1 MKRNI
6 VFDVLRWFSLPIA
19 IILAYL
25 IGYIVTMLICKWSF
39 GQWLDEDTPIY
50 LIRTIAAI
58 IAPIA
63 AYQAASVVAPK
74 YNPKIGIVVCVY
86 IIAFIVIATVYNFK
100 FSDNDNSIIRRVN
113 NTVLIIEA
121 VASTVASIAIIAD
134 NTKKIISNNK
144 QK

>member
-1 MKRNI
+1 M
-6 VFDVLRWFSLPIA
+6 FDVLRWFSLPIA

-25 IGYIVTMLICKWSF
+25 IGYIITMLIGKWSF

-86 IIAFIVIATVYNFK
+86 IIAFTVIAAVYNFK

-113 NTVLIIEA
+113 NIVIIIET
-121 VASTVASIAIIAD
+121 VASTIVSIGIIAY
-134 NTKKIISNNK
+134 NIKKLISNNK
-144 QK
+144 

>member
-1 MKRNI
+1 MKRKK

-25 IGYIVTMLICKWSF
+25 IGYIITMLIGKWSF

-63 AYQAASVVAPK
+63 AYQAASVVTPK

-86 IIAFIVIATVYNFK
+86 IIAFTVIAAVYNFK

-113 NTVLIIEA
+113 NIVIIIET
-121 VASTVASIAIIAD
+121 VASTIVSIGIIAD
-134 NTKKIISNNK
+134 NIKKLISNNK
-144 QK
+144 

>member
-1 MKRNI
+1 MKRNK

-25 IGYIVTMLICKWSF
+25 IGYIITMLIGKWSF

-58 IAPIA
+58 IALIA

-86 IIAFIVIATVYNFK
+86 IIAFTVIAAVYNFK

-113 NTVLIIEA
+113 NIVIIIET
-121 VASTVASIAIIAD
+121 VASTIVSIGIIAY
-134 NTKKIISNNK
+134 NIKKLISNNK
-144 QK
+144 

>member
-1 MKRNI
+1 MKRNK

-25 IGYIVTMLICKWSF
+25 IGYIITMLIGKWSF

-86 IIAFIVIATVYNFK
+86 IIAFTVIAAVYNFK

-113 NTVLIIEA
+113 NIVIIIES
-121 VASTVASIAIIAD
+121 VASTVVSIAIIAD
-134 NTKKIISNNK
+134 NTKKLISNNK